1 MHPGFHPDESD
12 LLGQWLDIGSR
23 IEGDAVT
30 ARIGWLT
37 ITVSP
42 ELGREGTAERLER
55 LGAAGGWE
63 LLYRDPRDGRLWEL
77 IYPHSELHGGG
88 PPRLYLLS
96 PAEAQAKYRL
106 GAA

>member
-1 MHPGFHPDESD
+1 MHPDLHPDESD
-12 LLGQWLDIGSR
+12 LLGQWRDIGSR

-30 ARIGWLT
+30 ARIGRL
-37 ITVSP
+37 
-42 ELGREGTAERLER
+42 TAERLER

-63 LLYRDPRDGRLWEL
+63 LLYRDPRDGRLREL

-88 PPRLYLLS
+88 PPRLHLLS